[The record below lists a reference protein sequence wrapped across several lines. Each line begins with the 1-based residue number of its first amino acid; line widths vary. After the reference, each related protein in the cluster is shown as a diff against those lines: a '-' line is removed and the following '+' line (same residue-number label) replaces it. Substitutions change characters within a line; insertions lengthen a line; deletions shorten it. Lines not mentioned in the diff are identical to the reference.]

1 MMHLRSPMLVVILST
16 TLLLALAAP
25 ASAIING
32 QRDSTNIYSNVGMIW
47 GELPD
52 GSAWWGSCTLVD
64 DNVVLTA
71 AHCVDLAM
79 VGGPGVSAL
88 KVSFD
93 LEPTPWEP
101 GGEIYYAVDRVEMHP
116 DYLTAPVA
124 GWNSKL
130 WLGPGH
136 EDVALVWLKDAPGA
150 TPATVVDELGLEAL
164 DLRTASFTAAGF
176 GTTGIV
182 KGSYMSWRNPN
193 TQFLY
198 DGRYYKQTRV
208 INDREVFAER
218 YVKMTACTA
227 FGDSGGPTFFGTTVV
242 ADTVWGESMTC
253 KSPAYEY
260 RLDAPRAHW
269 FLSQHLG
276 ADRFAALE

>member
-1 MMHLRSPMLVVILST
+1 MKRLRTPTLVVILAAA
-16 TLLLALAAP
+16 LLLALAAP
-25 ASAIING
+25 AGAIING
-32 QRDSTNIYSNVGMIW
+32 QKDATNLYGNVGMIW

-52 GSAWWGSCTLVD
+52 GTAWWGSCTLVD

-79 VGGPGVSAL
+79 VSGPGVSAL

-101 GGEIYYAVDRVEMHP
+101 GSETYYAVDRVEMHP

-136 EDVALVWLKDAPGA
+136 EDVALVWLKVAPGIA
-150 TPATVVDELGLEAL
+150 PATVASELAMDSL
-164 DLRTASFTAAGF
+164 DLRSATFTAAGY
-176 GTTGIV
+176 GTNAIV
-182 KGSYMSWRNPN
+182 KGSSMSWRNPN
-193 TQFLY
+193 TQALY
-198 DGRYYKQTRV
+198 DGRYYTQTTV

-227 FGDSGGPTFFGTTVV
+227 FGDSGGPTFYGDTVV
-242 ADTVWGESMTC
+242 ADTVWGMSMTC
-253 KSPAYEY
+253 LSPAYEY
-260 RLDAPRAHW
+260 RLDAPRAYW
-269 FLSQHLG
+269 FLAQHLR
-276 ADRFAALE
+276 AERFAALE